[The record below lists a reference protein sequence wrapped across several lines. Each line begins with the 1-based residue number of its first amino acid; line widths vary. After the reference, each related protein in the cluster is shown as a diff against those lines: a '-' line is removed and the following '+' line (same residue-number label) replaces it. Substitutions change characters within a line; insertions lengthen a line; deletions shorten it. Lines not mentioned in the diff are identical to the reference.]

1 MAAPDRPSA
10 APGRRA
16 LVLIP
21 PRKRDRLAKGFD
33 RDELERRLI
42 RAGFRPDIPD
52 LDGPDAFPEAIRTA
66 GASAEPPAARAKAL
80 AIAASSS
87 TQRRPVSSCPSLS
100 TRTAASASAVL
111 SGCAA
116 AACGLRGGDLAGGVV
131 GVDLLRLEQLGQ
143 ELRVVPGGTGR
154 E

>member
-66 GASAEPPAARAKAL
+66 GASAEPPALVMVGGGDGTLSAVADAMAETGLTL
-80 AIAASSS
+80 AIL
-87 TQRRPVSSCPSLS
+87 PLG
-100 TRTAASASAVL
+100 TAN
-111 SGCAA
+111 
-116 AACGLRGGDLAGGVV
+116 
-131 GVDLLRLEQLGQ
+131 
-143 ELRVVPGGTGR
+143 
-154 E
+154 